1 MVVLVCAAILGLNRK
16 SATNARIQH
25 RSAMCDFGL
34 GGGEL
39 GNAHRK
45 PDAADLVL
53 RPRRQCCQM
62 QEMRMFFRVLQVGVT
77 GFALEIG
84 SGWKAVVYRR
94 RNV

>member
-1 MVVLVCAAILGLNRK
+1 MREFSTV
-16 SATNARIQH
+16 AR
-25 RSAMCDFGL
+25 CPTLDL
-34 GGGEL
+34 EEGEL

-53 RPRRQCCQM
+53 QPRRQCCQM
-62 QEMRMFFRVLQVGVT
+62 REMRMFFRVLQVGVT